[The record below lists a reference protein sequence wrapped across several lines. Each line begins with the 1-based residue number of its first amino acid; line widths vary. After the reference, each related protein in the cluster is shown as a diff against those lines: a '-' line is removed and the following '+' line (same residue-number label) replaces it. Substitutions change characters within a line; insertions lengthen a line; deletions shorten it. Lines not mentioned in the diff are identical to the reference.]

1 MPASASVG
9 TKMMPGTITILWV
22 PIEKAATPTEVL
34 KAATLKDPAT
44 VDLSCAIVTGF
55 TLNATDSETDSTA
68 SICDT
73 AGVSTPTRDAYEA
86 NLTFFRQDLQAADA
100 ATSVYTK
107 AYELFKKGGA
117 KANKR
122 GWLVKR
128 VGYPQGTPIAK
139 DQEVS
144 AFLVMPD
151 NPQDVSSDATTPIQ
165 FTVPFLPQG
174 TMILNEKVTE

>member
-1 MPASASVG
+1 MAASAG
-9 TKMMPGTITILWV
+9 TKMMPGNITVWWV
-22 PIEKAATPTEVL
+22 PIEKASSPTEVL
-34 KAATLKDPAT
+34 KAATLKDPA
-44 VDLSCAIVTGF
+44 VINLSCAIVTGF

-86 NLTFFRQDLQAADA
+86 NLTFFRQDLAAADA
-100 ATSVYTK
+100 ANSVFTK
-107 AYELFKKGGA
+107 AYEAFKKGGA

-128 VGYPQGTPIAK
+128 VGYPGDTEPAK

-144 AFLVMPD
+144 IFLVMPD

-174 TMILNEKVTE
+174 TMILNEKLTE

>member
-1 MPASASVG
+1 MAASAG
-9 TKMMPGTITILWV
+9 TKMMPGNITVWWV
-22 PIEKAATPTEVL
+22 PIEKASSPTEVL
-34 KAATLKDPAT
+34 KAATLKDPA
-44 VDLSCAIVTGF
+44 VINLSCAIVTGF

-86 NLTFFRQDLQAADA
+86 NLTFFRQDLAA
-100 ATSVYTK
+100 SK
-107 AYELFKKGGA
+107 AYEAFKKGGA

-128 VGYPQGTPIAK
+128 VGYPVDTEPAK

-144 AFLVMPD
+144 IFLVMPD

-174 TMILNEKVTE
+174 TMILNEKLTE

>member
-1 MPASASVG
+1 MAASAG
-9 TKMMPGTITILWV
+9 TKMMPGNITVWWV
-22 PIEKAATPTEVL
+22 PIEKAASPTEVL
-34 KAATLKDPAT
+34 KAATLKDPA
-44 VDLSCAIVTGF
+44 VINLSCAIVTGF

-86 NLTFFRQDLQAADA
+86 NLTFFRQDLAAADA
-100 ATSVYTK
+100 ANSVFTK
-107 AYELFKKGGA
+107 AYEAFKKGE
-117 KANKR
+117 
-122 GWLVKR
+122 
-128 VGYPQGTPIAK
+128 PAK

-144 AFLVMPD
+144 IFLVMPD

-174 TMILNEKVTE
+174 TMILNEKLTE